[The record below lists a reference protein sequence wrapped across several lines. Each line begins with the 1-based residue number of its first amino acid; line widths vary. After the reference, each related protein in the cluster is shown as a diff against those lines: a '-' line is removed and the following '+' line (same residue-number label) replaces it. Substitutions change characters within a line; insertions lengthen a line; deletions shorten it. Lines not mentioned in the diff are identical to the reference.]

1 MDGLRGW
8 GLTVL
13 RIVVGIVFWMH
24 GSQKLFQTGFAGV
37 GNGFAAMGLPVP
49 RVSAVVVTLVE
60 FLGGMALVIGFA
72 ARWAAALLAI
82 DMTVAVL
89 AVHFRNGFFAPR
101 GYEYPLTLLAANICL
116 AIAGPGRAA
125 IDALLSRR
133 HENKTAA
140 NTGQ

>member
-1 MDGLRGW
+1 
-8 GLTVL
+8 LTVL
-13 RIVVGIVFWMH
+13 RIAVGIVFWMH
-24 GSQKLFQTGFAGV
+24 GSQKLFQSGLAGV
-37 GNGFAAMGLPVP
+37 GNGFAAMGIPAP
-49 RVSAVVVTLVE
+49 QVSAVVVTLVE

-89 AVHFRNGFFAPR
+89 AVHLHNGFFAPH
-101 GYEYPLTLLAANICL
+101 GYEYPLTLLAANLCL
-116 AIAGPGRAA
+116 LIAGPGPAA

-133 HENKTAA
+133 HEDKAAA